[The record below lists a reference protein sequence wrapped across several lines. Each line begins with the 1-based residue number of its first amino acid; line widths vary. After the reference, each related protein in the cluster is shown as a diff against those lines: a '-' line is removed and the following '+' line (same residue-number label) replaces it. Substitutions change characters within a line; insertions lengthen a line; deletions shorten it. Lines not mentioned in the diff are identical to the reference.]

1 MAEKKIKLPVFSLL
15 TAEKKG
21 DVSVSAEVFGLTDIN
36 QQVIHDAVVVDQANR
51 RQATAKTKK
60 RHEVSGGGKKPYRQK
75 GTGRARAG
83 STRSPIFVGGGTVF
97 GPDGNQ
103 NYKLKQNKKAHN
115 LALREVL
122 SEKARENLVVVE
134 ELSLEKISTK
144 ELAKLLAALKL
155 EGKTLVVLD
164 LPEDD
169 KAFKGV
175 ENFVLSA
182 NNLEKVTLDEL
193 GNVSVYDVLN
203 ADKLLI
209 SKAGIKL
216 LEEGLE

>member
-75 GTGRARAG
+75 DTGRARAG

-122 SEKARENLVVVE
+122 SEKAKENIVVVE

>member
-15 TAEKKG
+15 PAEKKG

-36 QQVIHDAVVVDQANR
+36 QQVIHDAVVVDMANR

-60 RHEVSGGGKKPYRQK
+60 RHEVSGGGKKPFRQK

-83 STRSPIFVGGGTVF
+83 SSRSPIWVGGGTVF

-122 SEKARENLVVVE
+122 SEKAKENLVVVE
-134 ELSLEKISTK
+134 SLSLEKISTK
-144 ELAKLLAALKL
+144 ELAKLLAGLKL
-155 EGKTLVVLD
+155 DGKTLVVLD
-164 LPEDD
+164 LPEDE
-169 KAFKGV
+169 KEFKLV

>member
-51 RQATAKTKK
+51 RPATAKTKK

-155 EGKTLVVLD
+155 DGKTLVVLD